1 MYVYIYIY
9 AILPLVEYAIDFSTA
24 REFICIYQGRTAALD
39 GALKVR
45 LQLLDHSAKQ
55 ENERESY

>member
-1 MYVYIYIY
+1 MYLDIHIY

-24 REFICIYQGRTAALD
+24 REFICINQGRTAALD

-55 ENERESY
+55 EH